1 MSSVVLREV
10 PVDSPVHRLWA
21 GTKMIGVFAFSLL
34 LMFVPSWWLLGIAA
48 LFLSTVF
55 VIAKLPLGTLPRFP
69 WWVWIGVLLG
79 AAINVPVGVSALVRY
94 AQVIVFGFLLLGSTF
109 LVAWTTPM
117 GEIAP
122 ALAKLGAPLKK
133 IGWTRDGVRRTVPVD
148 EWAVVVALT
157 LRGLPLLLEEMRILR
172 AARKLR
178 PKDSLVHRASENP
191 LVDIL
196 TASMAVSTR
205 RAGELGEAITTR
217 GGTGELTARPGS
229 PGRADVV
236 ALLVVAFVC
245 ALGIGVELLF
255 Q

>member
-21 GTKMIGVFAFSLL
+21 GTKMIGVFAVSVL
-34 LMFVPSWWLLGIAA
+34 LMFIPSWALLGVAS
-48 LFLSTVF
+48 LFLVAVF
-55 VIAKLPLGTLPRFP
+55 LLAKLPLGTLPRLP
-69 WWVWIGVLLG
+69 WWIWAGVLIG
-79 AAINVPVGVSALVRY
+79 AAINAPVGASALLRY
-94 AQVIVFGFLLLGSTF
+94 AQVILFGFLLLGASF

-117 GEIAP
+117 GEVAP
-122 ALAKLGAPLKK
+122 ALARLGAPLKR
-133 IGWTRDGVRRTVPVD
+133 IGWTRHGVRHAIPVD

-178 PKDSLVHRASENP
+178 PRDSLLHRASENP

-196 TASMAVSTR
+196 TASMAVSSR

-236 ALLVVAFVC
+236 ALLVVALVC
-245 ALGIGVELLF
+245 ALGIGIELLF
-255 Q
+255 

>member
-21 GTKMIGVFAFSLL
+21 GTKMIGVFAVSVL
-34 LMFVPSWWLLGIAA
+34 LMFIPSWALLGVAT
-48 LFLSTVF
+48 LFLVAVF
-55 VIAKLPLGTLPRFP
+55 LLAKLPLGTLPRLP
-69 WWVWIGVLLG
+69 WWMWAGVLIG
-79 AAINVPVGVSALVRY
+79 AAINAPVGASALLRY
-94 AQVIVFGFLLLGSTF
+94 AQVILFGFLLLGASF

-117 GEIAP
+117 GEVAP
-122 ALAKLGAPLKK
+122 ALARLGAPLKR
-133 IGWTRDGVRRTVPVD
+133 ISWTRHGVRHSIPVD

-178 PKDSLVHRASENP
+178 PKDSLLHRASENP

-196 TASMAVSTR
+196 TASMAVSSR

-236 ALLVVAFVC
+236 ALLVVALVC

-255 Q
+255 